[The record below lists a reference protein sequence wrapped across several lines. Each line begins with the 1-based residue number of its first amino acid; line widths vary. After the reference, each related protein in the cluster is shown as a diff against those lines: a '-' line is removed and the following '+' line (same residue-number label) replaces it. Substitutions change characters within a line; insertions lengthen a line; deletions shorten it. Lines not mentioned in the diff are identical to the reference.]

1 MGAVCL
7 PDNHNEE
14 RDNMKQHGIRRV
26 FPALLAIA
34 AITQL
39 SSALAQDTK
48 GTAANYPNRPI
59 RFITPA
65 APGGTTDQLARL
77 FSARLTEVFKEQ
89 VLVDNRA
96 SASGVLAAE
105 LTTQAAPDGYTLF
118 LPYHQHTI
126 NAALLPKLSYHPVND
141 FTPITQLTAAG
152 LILVVHP
159 STPVKNFK
167 EFLEWTRNYKSGGLN
182 FGSAGIGS
190 GGHLAGELFKLSA
203 KVNATHIPYKG
214 TGPALTALLGQEY
227 QFNFMG
233 LLAGSQMHRQG
244 RLKALAVTTAK
255 RSPGLPELPTV
266 AESGIPG
273 FEVVGWYGVFA
284 PPKLPR
290 PLLTRLHGE
299 FVKILNDP
307 EMQKIIFNQGAEGVG
322 SSPEEF
328 RKYLLADMEKW
339 QKVVK
344 ASGAQAF

>member
-1 MGAVCL
+1 MKSRFITRLIPVIAAV
-7 PDNHNEE
+7 
-14 RDNMKQHGIRRV
+14 
-26 FPALLAIA
+26 A

-39 SSALAQDTK
+39 PAPAFAQAK
-48 GTAANYPNRPI
+48 ESAANYPSRPI

-77 FSARLTEVFKEQ
+77 FGARLTEVFKQQ

-96 SASGVLAAE
+96 SASGVIAAE
-105 LTTQAAPDGYTLF
+105 LTAQAAPDGYTLF

-126 NAALLPKLSYHPVND
+126 NAALLPKLPYHPIND

-159 STPVKNFK
+159 SSPPKTFK
-167 EFLEWTRNYKSGGLN
+167 DFLDWTRNYKGDLN

-190 GGHLAGELFKLSA
+190 GGHLAGELFKIMA

-244 RLKALAVTTAK
+244 RLKALAVTSATRA
-255 RSPGLPELPTV
+255 PGLPELPTV
-266 AESGIPG
+266 AESGLPG

-284 PPKLPR
+284 PPKLPQ
-290 PLLTRLHGE
+290 PLLTRLHTE
-299 FVKILNDP
+299 FVKILNEP
-307 EMQKIIFNQGAEGVG
+307 EIQKIIFNQGATGVG
-322 SSPEEF
+322 NSPEEF
-328 RKYLLADMEKW
+328 RKYLLADLEKW
-339 QKVVK
+339 KKVVK
-344 ASGAQAF
+344 ASGAKAF